1 MEQQPIVAK
10 VGEKKFTMEQL
21 AALVKADYDKMQ
33 EQRARAKLA
42 HEVGTARGIDLR
54 IAWLRNLIYAK
65 LWGQLATAVF
75 LGKDPP
81 SGLGGLG
88 VVAEHIVE
96 QKQLLKEEAEMEAAR
111 EKGQRRRLSSNKKV
125 ALLASTSG

>member
-1 MEQQPIVAK
+1 MSEVVAK

-21 AALVKADYDKMQ
+21 AALVKADYDKMHQ
-33 EQRARAKLA
+33 RRARAKQA
-42 HEVGTARGIDLR
+42 HEVGTARSIDLR
-54 IAWLRNLIYAK
+54 IAWLRNLIDAK

-88 VVAEHIVE
+88 VVSEHIVE
-96 QKQLLKEEAEMEAAR
+96 QKQLLKEEAAR